1 MIHRQARACSER
13 FFLCPGAPVRTAI
26 YVRLKDP
33 RHTLLL
39 RYARAHGFTL
49 NEVVERLVDQLLV
62 QVAPSEFEPPAWLIQ
77 AVREG
82 HIPLVLPRWT
92 EVPDDGRH
100 EDSVPEQCGS
110 W

>member
-1 MIHRQARACSER
+1 MIHQQARACSEL
-13 FFLCPGAPVRTAI
+13 FCLFPGDFVRTAV
-26 YVRLKDP
+26 YVRLEDP
-33 RHTLLL
+33 RHALLV

-62 QVAPSEFEPPAWLIQ
+62 QVAPAEFAPPAWLVQ

-92 EVPDDGRH
+92 EVPDDGCPVH
-100 EDSVPEQCGS
+100 SVPDQCGS